1 MKKII
6 LLSISI
12 IPLFGCATKNNIP
25 AEAVNRTS
33 YSEIETTNRREYS
46 LSTKSYYLEENPK
59 FMGKAMHFAYQEYSG
74 ITAPVIMYPN
84 YGYIRKNAV
93 DSLSF
98 INITSK
104 RIMKAKIFFKGTG
117 SSEDKDLSVSF
128 DTFDFMSG
136 SNCTVKLHD
145 SFLQDNEYKINKIVF
160 YYDDLSEQTVQADEL
175 YSERALAPLD
185 LTGSGIFFIDD
196 PNTGSYN
203 FIVKTYSS
211 DSESTGTYKITATK

>member
-46 LSTKSYYLEENPK
+46 LSANSYYLNEDPE

-74 ITAPVIMYPN
+74 LTAPVIMYPT
-84 YGYIRKNAV
+84 YGYIRKNAGN
-93 DSLSF
+93 SLSF

-104 RIMKAKIFFKGTG
+104 RIMKAKIFLGEQG
-117 SSEDKDLSVSF
+117 AP
-128 DTFDFMSG
+128 
-136 SNCTVKLHD
+136 
-145 SFLQDNEYKINKIVF
+145 KIKI
-160 YYDDLSEQTVQADEL
+160 Y
-175 YSERALAPLD
+175 
-185 LTGSGIFFIDD
+185 
-196 PNTGSYN
+196 
-203 FIVKTYSS
+203 
-211 DSESTGTYKITATK
+211 